1 MDFINY
7 KNKLVVAVCLLQSE
21 KDRIKEILT
30 AYNIRLGTIYNNITS
45 ILDDL
50 EKINLIENIPDEK
63 ERILN
68 LINYINDFSNTTE
81 DQKIKKEIDN
91 KLN

>member
-7 KNKLVVAVCLLQSE
+7 KNKLVVSVCLLTAE

-30 AYNIRLGTIYNNITS
+30 AYNIRLGTIYNNISS

-50 EKINLIENIPDEK
+50 EKINLIEK
-63 ERILN
+63 
-68 LINYINDFSNTTE
+68 NYIYFL
-81 DQKIKKEIDN
+81 IRI
-91 KLN
+91 